1 MDSEK
6 NNLFG
11 YLKYYEKNHNL
22 ILLENE
28 KKILIDNILYFFDNC
43 EVLDD
48 NNCIVGH
55 YIFKTRNIEWI
66 TFQEMMKH
74 TEK

>member
-6 NNLFG
+6 NYLFG
-11 YLKYYEKNHNL
+11 YLKYYEKNHDL
-22 ILLENE
+22 ILLEDE
-28 KKILIDNILYFFDNC
+28 KKILIDNIVYFFDNC
-43 EVLDD
+43 EILDE
-48 NNCIVGH
+48 NNSIIGH